1 MLGTEVFAFCFCL
14 GFSNVSA
21 GGVLDSVTSVVVS
34 KHSNN
39 CVANRTVV
47 YEQATLSSQLLGKE
61 MQNGIR
67 EDPSSFEA
75 LLTSFDICGRAC
87 NILVLY
93 LNNLSDSWKQ

>member
-1 MLGTEVFAFCFCL
+1 MLGIEVFAFCFCL

-21 GGVLDSVTSVVVS
+21 SGVLDSVTSVAVS
-34 KHSNN
+34 KYSKNY
-39 CVANRTVV
+39 VANRAVV
-47 YEQATLSSQLLGKE
+47 YEQAVLSSQLLGKE
-61 MQNGIR
+61 MQNGVR

-93 LNNLSDSWKQ
+93 LDNL